1 MIQDI
6 HPHIFSNSFS
16 IISEISDDDYIFYYK
31 DNSLLLKCESD
42 DYSIPQRKDFQSLK
56 ELNGDIF
63 LFTLNNHN
71 CFMLEDSPDL
81 PSNKFAYQ
89 EISFFRTF
97 SKKEVAWVSIVGHQL
112 YTWYSQNR
120 YCGKCGSKTLLKADE
135 RAITCTN
142 CGQTVYPKI
151 SPAIIVAIVNGDRIL
166 LANNNNFRPNWYSL
180 VAGYA
185 DIGESL
191 EDTVKREVKE
201 EVGIDVSHIRYY
213 KSQPWPFSGSMMIGF
228 FAYADD
234 KQSIQTDNKEISQAA
249 WFKRGNLPNHPNNFS
264 IAGEMIDLFE
274 NNQLP

>member
-6 HPHIFSNSFS
+6 HPHVFSNNFG
-16 IISEISDDDYIFYYK
+16 IAPETSDNDYIFYYK
-31 DNSLLLKCESD
+31 DNTLLLKCESD
-42 DYSIPQRKDFQSLK
+42 DYCIPQRTDFQSLEK
-56 ELNGDIF
+56 NYNCTF
-63 LFTLNNHN
+63 LFTLDAHN
-71 CFMLEDSPDL
+71 CFLAWDCPCE
-81 PSNKFAYQ
+81 PSSQFAYQ

-112 YTWYSQNR
+112 YTWYAQNR
-120 YCGKCGSKTLLKADE
+120 YCGKCGSKTDLKADE

-142 CGQTVYPKI
+142 CGNTVYPKI
-151 SPAIIVAIVNGDRIL
+151 SPAIIVAIVNGDNIL

-191 EDTVKREVKE
+191 EETVKREVKE
-201 EVGIDVSHIRYY
+201 EVGLDVTNIRYY

-228 FAYADD
+228 FAYADEA
-234 KQSIQTDNKEISQAA
+234 QTIQVDNKEISHAA
-249 WFKRGNLPNHPNNFS
+249 WYKRDNLPNHPTNLS